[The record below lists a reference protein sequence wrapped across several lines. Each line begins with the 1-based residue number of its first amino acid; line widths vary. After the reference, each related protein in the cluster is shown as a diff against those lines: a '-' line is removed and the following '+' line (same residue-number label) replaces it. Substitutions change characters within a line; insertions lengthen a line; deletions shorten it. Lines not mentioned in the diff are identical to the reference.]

1 MVNRGIPYP
10 VQEESPRPS
19 GALSTSTPATHKALI
34 DSSQCSSGQ
43 GSSKF
48 WYEEIKHNGQSSFL
62 GEKYKDHYKVFR
74 NVVSDY
80 GADNTGKTNA
90 AAAIQ
95 SAIEGMKPSSCLGY
109 KMKMA
114 LNVFLY
120 SWSVERPEP

>member
-1 MVNRGIPYP
+1 MEGLMVNRGIPYP
-10 VQEESPRPS
+10 MQQESPKEF
-19 GALSTSTPATHKALI
+19 GVLSTSTPVTHKTLI

-43 GSSKF
+43 GSSKY

-80 GADNTGKTNA
+80 GADNSGKTNA

-95 SAIEGMKPSSCLGY
+95 SAIEGMKRCSGLVI
-109 KMKMA
+109 K
-114 LNVFLY
+114 
-120 SWSVERPEP
+120 